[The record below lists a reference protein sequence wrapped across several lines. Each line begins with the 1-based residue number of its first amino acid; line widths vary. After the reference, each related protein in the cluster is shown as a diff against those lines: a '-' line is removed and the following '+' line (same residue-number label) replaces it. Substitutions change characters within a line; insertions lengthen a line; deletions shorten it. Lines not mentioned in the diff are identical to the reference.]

1 MYMDQVINIR
11 SKYIRCI
18 NYAHNYTPDRLCGVY
33 SVSDVAIPAGSA
45 GSLLTS
51 VQLADGWAE
60 FEDKQRYNVRV
71 LINAGYAT
79 PVVQQAMLALANKRM
94 DCVAFLDLPANSQ
107 KTQAAVDYV
116 NDTALLADASG
127 RAAFFASDYYSRYQI
142 YVPTSGANAAMCSAA
157 TRFGSWYPFAGL
169 RRGRMTRALSMREL
183 YSPGE
188 QQMLK
193 NAQINYV
200 RKERGYGLVLSEQK
214 TQLRDGSPL
223 SWISCRMMIDE
234 ICEAAVPFLRYF
246 VHEPD
251 TDYNRRQIQS
261 NLARLCQYYVDRGG
275 LKDFLVVCDGRV
287 NSVVETSA
295 GKLNVFMY
303 LMPTLPTENIQLVCV
318 VSPQGVDLNTLVGNI

>member
-1 MYMDQVINIR
+1 
-11 SKYIRCI
+11 
-18 NYAHNYTPDRLCGVY
+18 
-33 SVSDVAIPAGSA
+33 
-45 GSLLTS
+45 
-51 VQLADGWAE
+51 
-60 FEDKQRYNVRV
+60 
-71 LINAGYAT
+71 
-79 PVVQQAMLALANKRM
+79 
-94 DCVAFLDLPANSQ
+94 
-107 KTQAAVDYV
+107 
-116 NDTALLADASG
+116 
-127 RAAFFASDYYSRYQI
+127 
-142 YVPTSGANAAMCSAA
+142 MCSAA

-303 LMPTLPTENIQLVCV
+303 LMPTLPVENIQLVCV